1 MKRRL
6 VPHDGD
12 MGSKAANP
20 SDARSV
26 ECRRAASDSRAIC
39 WRAPMRELLALAW
52 RDGAFPFPADV
63 KRHQQMEAV
72 IAVTGERQ
80 WRKTRLFDLD
90 PEFFMQLTDQRGL
103 RPLAG
108 LELAAGKFPQTSKR
122 LALGALRDQDT
133 VVRIDQ
139 RAGDDEGELDHER

>member
-1 MKRRL
+1 MTSPRL
-6 VPHDGD
+6 QQQI
-12 MGSKAANP
+12 
-20 SDARSV
+20 RQ
-26 ECRRAASDSRAIC
+26 
-39 WRAPMRELLALAW
+39 MRDQRNVRGRHRIVAQLVRTHPCELLALAW

-90 PEFFMQLTDQRGL
+90 PEFFVQLTDQRGL

-108 LELAAGKFPQTSKR
+108 LELAAGKFPQPRKR
-122 LALGALRDQDT
+122 LALGPLRDQDA